1 MISTQSRYATSTV
14 VVASDLDGN
23 DCQVIVPSEQQDY
36 VVTYTWYQV
45 SLGDTID
52 TIAQSAYSDPTQWWK
67 IADANPNIMLWDV
80 LPNGTMLR
88 IPNSGPAYV
97 F

>member
-1 MISTQSRYATSTV
+1 
-14 VVASDLDGN
+14 
-23 DCQVIVPSEQQDY
+23 
-36 VVTYTWYQV
+36 V